1 MGPTFCH
8 DALGCTAL
16 CWHEQAW
23 HVGRENHSLVDMDVH
38 VAINEPVAC
47 EQTCGLW
54 TNLWLQLAMLGLTGS
69 GEAACLVSHAASKHA
84 ACPTRCGPPPVPPPP
99 PHNPHNP
106 SFLAAFWPP
115 SVPCLMLCGI
125 TGLHCVSG
133 YFTVSASTSW
143 THYQVQHMHIVA

>member
-47 EQTCGLW
+47 E
-54 TNLWLQLAMLGLTGS
+54 TNLWPMD
-69 GEAACLVSHAASKHA
+69 K
-84 ACPTRCGPPPVPPPP
+84 PVATTC
-99 PHNPHNP
+99 NAR
-106 SFLAAFWPP
+106 SYWFW
-115 SVPCLMLCGI
+115 
-125 TGLHCVSG
+125 
-133 YFTVSASTSW
+133 
-143 THYQVQHMHIVA
+143 

>member
-99 PHNPHNP
+99 PTTPTTP
-106 SFLAAFWPP
+106 PFWPP
-115 SVPCLMLCGI
+115 FGPLLSPV
-125 TGLHCVSG
+125 
-133 YFTVSASTSW
+133 
-143 THYQVQHMHIVA
+143 